1 MISHLGQDSIKPSF
15 QAELNFPSLSGTQ
28 YSTIMNGEVKQ
39 QKIQAL
45 SELPSDVQILCQH
58 SLEARKGA
66 YAPYSNF
73 LVGAALLT
81 GDGKFYIKPF

>member
-1 MISHLGQDSIKPSF
+1 MYSHLGQDSIKSSF
-15 QAELNFPSLSGTQ
+15 QAKLNFLSLIGAQ

-39 QKIQAL
+39 KTQTL

-81 GDGKFYIKPF
+81 GDGKLYKRT